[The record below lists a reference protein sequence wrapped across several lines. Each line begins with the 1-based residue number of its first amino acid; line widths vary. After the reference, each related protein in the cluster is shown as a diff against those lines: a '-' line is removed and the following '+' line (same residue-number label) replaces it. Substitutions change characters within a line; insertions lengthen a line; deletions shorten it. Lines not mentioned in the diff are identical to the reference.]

1 LLIKIFK
8 EQEQLKDADDCYYE
22 YRNKSRDAKEWS
34 DGSKIL
40 DYIAILTCGYG
51 LRPIRAIYLSL
62 ALIAVFAGILVI
74 GSDFSFLD
82 AVYYSALA
90 FISDAQ
96 GPGLPGIYEYIFM
109 MERLLGWLLMAL
121 FLVTLSRVMIR

>member
-1 LLIKIFK
+1 
-8 EQEQLKDADDCYYE
+8 
-22 YRNKSRDAKEWS
+22 
-34 DGSKIL
+34 L
-40 DYIAILTCGYG
+40 D
-51 LRPIRAIYLSL
+51 
-62 ALIAVFAGILVI
+62 
-74 GSDFSFLD
+74 
-82 AVYYSALA
+82 